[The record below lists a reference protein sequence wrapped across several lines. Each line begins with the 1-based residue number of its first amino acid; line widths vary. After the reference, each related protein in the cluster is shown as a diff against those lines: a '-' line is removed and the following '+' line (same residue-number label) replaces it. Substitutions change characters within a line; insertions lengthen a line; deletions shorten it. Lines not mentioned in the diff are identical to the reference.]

1 MNAFPILETERLI
14 LRQLRVEDAFDLY
27 QYFSKDEVTEF
38 YDLDSFTE
46 VKQAQDLIMNWQEK
60 YNDKLGI
67 LWGIWIRRT

>member
-67 LWGIWIRRT
+67 RWGIWI